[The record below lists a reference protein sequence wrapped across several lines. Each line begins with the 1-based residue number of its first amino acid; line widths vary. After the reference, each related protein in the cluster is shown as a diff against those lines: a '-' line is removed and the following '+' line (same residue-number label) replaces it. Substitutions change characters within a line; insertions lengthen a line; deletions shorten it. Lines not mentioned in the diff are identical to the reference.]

1 MNKIPDINL
10 NQNLWA
16 LFISLSALGVTEYF
30 QLPKLEHIAFIL
42 SIITAI
48 SCIFTLIAYTLN
60 YWKRKLNY

>member
-1 MNKIPDINL
+1 MNKISDINL

-30 QLPKLEHIAFIL
+30 QLSKLEHIAFIL

-48 SCIFTLIAYTLN
+48 SCILRLLRIP
-60 YWKRKLNY
+60 